1 VGTDLQK
8 RDLYLAILAFGF
20 VFAFLA
26 LFMRDSREEA
36 LTLAYLT
43 IFTVLLLRLADEYH
57 YFRSSRAAYATGLF
71 VFIPAG
77 LAIGSSLVAAESPWL
92 AENLMYGQIDVTI
105 IRPGEYAFFVNS
117 FAVVFA
123 MPFYAVATYLILQ
136 YSQRHYRSA
145 FFARKRLPGRFAGF
159 TYSLVLVGITVAS
172 WSVFSTIEITSAI
185 FVAALIACLLYYY
198 IWETLTRAFQSASY
212 PAQSRSA
219 AAARSRASQTPRRQP
234 RIGSSSTNSW
244 NSGPSFSAR
253 PNVTPTTA
261 LRQPTTPVASISP
274 GIEASSRSQSL
285 SRTRSTAP
293 SSAPVTPTR
302 AFSVRS
308 PTSEPRDQG
317 KWAKVLPTGRA
328 ISEDDF
334 RCIFCYEFPGREATV
349 VLCPYC
355 KRPAHLG
362 EFQKWKSTSHLC
374 SRCNKDLRLKR
385 PIQIRGNEYQTL
397 IKAFRKHL

>member
-1 VGTDLQK
+1 MQK

-26 LFMRDSREEA
+26 LVMRDSQAEA

-43 IFTVLLLRLADEYH
+43 LFTVLLLRLADEYH

-105 IRPGEYAFFVNS
+105 IRPGEYTFFVNS
-117 FAVVFA
+117 FALVFA
-123 MPFYAVATYLILQ
+123 MPFYAIAAYLILQ
-136 YSQRHYRSA
+136 YSQRHYRTA
-145 FFARKRLPGRFAGF
+145 FFARKRFPGRFVGF
-159 TYSLVLVGITVAS
+159 IYSLALIGTTMAC
-172 WSVFSTIEITSAI
+172 WSVFSIIEITSAI
-185 FVAALIACLLYYY
+185 FVAALICCLLYYY

-212 PAQSRSA
+212 PAQGSSTA
-219 AAARSRASQTPRRQP
+219 ASRSRATQTPRRQP
-234 RIGSSSTNSW
+234 RRRASSSDSW
-244 NSGPSFSAR
+244 TSRPSFSSR
-253 PNVTPTTA
+253 PTATPTTTPQ
-261 LRQPTTPVASISP
+261 QPTTPTATISP
-274 GIEASSRSQSL
+274 GIETSSRS
-285 SRTRSTAP
+285 
-293 SSAPVTPTR
+293 
-302 AFSVRS
+302 RS
-308 PTSEPRDQG
+308 PTSARSAPPRNTPVTPARTRSARSPSSQPRDQG
-317 KWAKVLPTGRA
+317 KWAKLLPTGRA

-334 RCIFCYEFPGREATV
+334 RCIFCYEFPERGATV

-374 SRCNKDLRLKR
+374 SRCNQDLRQRK

-397 IKAFRKHL
+397 VKAFRKHT